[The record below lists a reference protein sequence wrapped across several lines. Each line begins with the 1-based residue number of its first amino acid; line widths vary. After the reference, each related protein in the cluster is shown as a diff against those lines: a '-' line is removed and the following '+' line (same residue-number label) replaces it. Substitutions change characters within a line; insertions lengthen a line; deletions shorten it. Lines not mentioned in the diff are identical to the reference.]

1 MAIKAPSSPVGSEY
15 QEFGSSQLNRDIGS
29 QYSEFTQGAY
39 KAAEERNKARNKPK
53 NKAGKNS
60 SSDDCVPAAL
70 GIKAGL
76 SANKGKLPGFFN
88 NIALSPFAQDFL
100 QAAGVGGEKAPTAE
114 DLQEKTDTTEPEY
127 EDSESIILRR
137 SKTGLTRDICFK
149 PDDLLDMQYIASDLS
164 LSTGVNRQAILRMLY
179 ILYAIDNIEDM
190 TKISK
195 GLEIPKLTDNQSV
208 YTYNLIDCVDQKVS
222 RCLYPVLIP
231 YTDSNYTI
239 DGSELKLLIKRDT
252 NERINYLATQFAI
265 LSNIDY
271 LKLRKFIWVY
281 AINLIMQEKDTV
293 NYIANAISIDN
304 MLYENMIGYTTTA
317 FLYFDSFFEIYKNEE
332 LETIIDDVL
341 DNYEDILNF
350 QSYIGETVLNYP
362 TSINKIIQEDE
373 GNFADLAEVIDRIL
387 EEFDEFLISPYSEF
401 EDTDDED
408 ELLDEDADPYNK
420 VLNEAIKNNP
430 MLKNG
435 SGGSAGAL
443 GTGALSK
450 IAGMIPKSPLELL
463 NNLGAI
469 PTSPFLQRNFG
480 ASPHDRV
487 VNTRSRT
494 SSRKTAAALP
504 SMENARAAIISTIKR
519 DPSYMKLVSSGGTV
533 KDFFIAWH
541 VGGKRN
547 SSNSA
552 DEIYEQALP
561 AFVDTLDM
569 ACSQIK
575 VTEDTKLKP
584 YIIDIKYKNA
594 NPVNPSPGVYTPGA
608 ATGELVP
615 KACLVK
621 AICEFEREYMGG
633 KEVRRNGESVEPSSG
648 AKGKQTGIGQQGIP
662 TSIPKVS
669 NQGGKGNTAAGGSPR
684 AATGGQADT
693 GPSAT
698 QAGMTASGY
707 SNLEA

>member
-1 MAIKAPSSPVGSEY
+1 MAIKAPNAIGSEY

-39 KAAEERNKARNKPK
+39 KAAEERNKARNKPE

-70 GIKAGL
+70 GVKAKL

-88 NIALSPFAQDFL
+88 NVALSPFAQDFL

-127 EDSESIILRR
+127 EDSESIILRK
-137 SKTGLTRDICFK
+137 SKTGLARDICFK

-195 GLEIPKLTDNQSV
+195 GLEIPKLIDNQSV

-281 AINLIMQEKDTV
+281 VINLIIQEKDTV
-293 NYIANAISIDN
+293 DYIANAISIDN
-304 MLYENMIGYTTTA
+304 MLYENMVGYPITS

-341 DNYEDILNF
+341 DKYEDILNF

-373 GNFADLAEVIDRIL
+373 GNFADLAEVIDLIL

-401 EDTDDED
+401 EDTEEDDT
-408 ELLDEDADPYNK
+408 LDEEEDPYNK

-430 MLKNG
+430 GLK
-435 SGGSAGAL
+435 SGAGGTAGAL
-443 GTGALSK
+443 GAGAMTK
-450 IAGMIPKSPLELL
+450 MAGMIPKSPLELL

-469 PTSPFLQRNFG
+469 ATTPFMQRNFG
-480 ASPHDRV
+480 ASPHNRV
-487 VNTRSRT
+487 VNTPGRSSSKKRAT
-494 SSRKTAAALP
+494 SFP
-504 SMENARAAIISTIKR
+504 SPENSRAAIVSAIKR
-519 DPSYMKLVSSGGTV
+519 DPSYMQLVSTGGTV

-541 VGGKRN
+541 VGGKR
-547 SSNSA
+547 SKPNSA
-552 DEIYEQALP
+552 SEIYEQALP

-569 ACSQIK
+569 ACTKIK
-575 VTEDTKLKP
+575 VTETTKLKP
-584 YIIDIKYKNA
+584 YIIDIKYKNV
-594 NPVNPSPGVYTPGA
+594 NPVNPAPGQYTPGA
-608 ATGELVP
+608 STGELVVKP
-615 KACLVK
+615 CLVK
-621 AICEFEREYMGG
+621 AICEYEREYMGG
-633 KEVRRNGESVEPSSG
+633 KGIIRSGESVDPSSG
-648 AKGKQTGIGQQGIP
+648 TKGQQAGVP
-662 TSIPKVS
+662 GTQGVTTATETRVSHNTSKA
-669 NQGGKGNTAAGGSPR
+669 NNTGNGAPAAATRGAAGTGAAPAQVGSN
-684 AATGGQADT
+684 
-693 GPSAT
+693 
-698 QAGMTASGY
+698 GY
-707 SNLEA
+707 ALNEA